1 MGLGDW
7 FVRSSTALHVDRA
20 LAWIEGIAGAIAAL
34 VIIASFVAARPLSGI
49 QSLLL
54 PAIPLL
60 LIGQLWIIGILNAR
74 FPHPRGNWWSRWK
87 GQVRAQMNSRK
98 LLFGALPGWASY
110 GLLTAAVICWLAA
123 MTSFLSLSQ
132 GGPIGGMAGCRW
144 PLQNHGDVTC
154 VSEQTYEDARRAE
167 ERLVAGILMFFF
179 VFHAGV
185 AANEV
190 MRRRSE
196 PAAI

>member
-1 MGLGDW
+1 
-7 FVRSSTALHVDRA
+7 
-20 LAWIEGIAGAIAAL
+20 
-34 VIIASFVAARPLSGI
+34 
-49 QSLLL
+49 
-54 PAIPLL
+54 
-60 LIGQLWIIGILNAR
+60 
-74 FPHPRGNWWSRWK
+74 
-87 GQVRAQMNSRK
+87 
-98 LLFGALPGWASY
+98 
-110 GLLTAAVICWLAA
+110 

-144 PLQNHGDVTC
+144 PLQNHGYVTC
-154 VSEQTYEDARRAE
+154 VSEQTYEDAGRAE

-196 PAAI
+196 PAAV